1 MCGLT
6 AISATGF
13 ERVRRRVLGT
23 PSPRGRAPDPC
34 DGRRA
39 VPIGLDGRTRRGCAA
54 HDPWTAG
61 CLPSFM
67 VATPAIP
74 STVTRSPSRSRRV
87 AAPVASTAGMPS
99 AAVGHDST
107 GLDEQHRP
115 CWGRDWADED
125 VSGTL
130 LRELG
135 FVADESDRSGVAAGG
150 AGDSRQ
156 LPLAGTSLLGWED
169 QVHQAEGGR
178 VDDPDG

>member
-1 MCGLT
+1 
-6 AISATGF
+6 
-13 ERVRRRVLGT
+13 
-23 PSPRGRAPDPC
+23 
-34 DGRRA
+34 
-39 VPIGLDGRTRRGCAA
+39 
-54 HDPWTAG
+54 
-61 CLPSFM
+61 
-67 VATPAIP
+67 
-74 STVTRSPSRSRRV
+74 
-87 AAPVASTAGMPS
+87 MPS